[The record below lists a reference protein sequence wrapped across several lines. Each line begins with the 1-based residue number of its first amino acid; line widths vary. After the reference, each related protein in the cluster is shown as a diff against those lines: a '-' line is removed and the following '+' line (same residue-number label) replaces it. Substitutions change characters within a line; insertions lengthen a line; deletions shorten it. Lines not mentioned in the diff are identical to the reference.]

1 MKDHYF
7 PRKKIHYELYCR
19 NYHFHFDFDYG
30 NRDLL

>member
-7 PRKKIHYELYCR
+7 PRKIHYELYCR